1 MQNYI
6 LKQIAV
12 ILLCIVIG
20 LTASAQESAVRIGKV
35 DSTAYHSINW
45 DNLDPRAIG
54 FVKDYLEIHEE
65 RLEKMKNWGMPYFL
79 LIENILKRYRLPA
92 TLKYL
97 AVIESDLQSN
107 ALSSAG
113 ALGPWQLMPG
123 TARDLGLTV
132 TQSRDDRMDLNKS
145 THAAAKFLSQL
156 YENLGDWLLVIAAY
170 NGGPARVEQITKK
183 RGSHDFWKI
192 QNDLPAESRTH
203 VKKFIATH
211 YIFEKDGSET
221 TGKKIPSNTIAN
233 QLTNEELSS
242 SDTTTVYG
250 KYSSMVICKNLEID
264 IVRFQRWNPDFDKQV
279 AVIPFRMLLPKEK
292 IKSFLSNRNQILRE
306 SVMVLMKEN
315 SVYDNEFPETSIPQP
330 VEENKVVIK
339 KRSSKKNQKSSS
351 SSKPASSSK

>member
-1 MQNYI
+1 MQI
-6 LKQIAV
+6 HVGKLIAV
-12 ILLCIVIG
+12 MLLCITVG
-20 LTASAQESAVRIGKV
+20 LNTTAQPSTSSTNKT
-35 DSTAYHSINW
+35 DSITYHSINW

-54 FVKDYLEIHEE
+54 FVKDYLELHEV
-65 RLEKMKNWGMPYFL
+65 RLEKMKSWGQPYFL
-79 LIENILKRYRLPA
+79 LIENILKKYRLPG

-113 ALGPWQLMPG
+113 AVGPWQLMPG
-123 TARDLGLTV
+123 TARELGLTV

-170 NGGPARVEQITKK
+170 NGGPARIEQITKK

-221 TGKKIPSNTIAN
+221 TGRIISSPTLAST
-233 QLTNEELSS
+233 LSNEELLS
-242 SDTTTVYG
+242 SDTATVYG
-250 KYSSMVICKNLEID
+250 KYASMIICKNLEID
-264 IVRFQRWNPDFDKQV
+264 LGQFQRWNPEFDKLV
-279 AVIPFRMLLPKEK
+279 ALAPFSIRLPKEK

-306 SVMVLMKEN
+306 SVMILIKEN
-315 SVYDNEFPETSIPQP
+315 SIHDNEFPETSFPQP
-330 VEENKVVIK
+330 AEVNKIILK
-339 KRSSKKNQKSSS
+339 KTSSKKNQKSSS